1 MNEGKTDVD
10 EKIKKLEREV
20 KKNNDVWNRNEI
32 YLKMKIIIETLTNGA
47 INFNLFF
54 I

>member
-1 MNEGKTDVD
+1 MDVD

-32 YLKMKIIIETLTNGA
+32 YLKMKIIRETLTNGS
-47 INFNLFF
+47 INLFF